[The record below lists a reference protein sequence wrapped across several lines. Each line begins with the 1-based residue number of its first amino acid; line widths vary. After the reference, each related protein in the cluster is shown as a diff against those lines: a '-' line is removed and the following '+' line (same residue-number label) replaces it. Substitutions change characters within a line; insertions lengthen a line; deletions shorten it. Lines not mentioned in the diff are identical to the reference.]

1 MDQEV
6 LRWKHTN
13 NSKEYKR
20 FRKTI
25 EMMRQ
30 YHIID
35 RYLPIMYTKYEQV
48 WKMGSSIWSGKENN

>member
-1 MDQEV
+1 MAQEV
-6 LRWKHTN
+6 RRWKYSN
-13 NSKEYKR
+13 NSKEYKG

-25 EMMRQ
+25 EMIRQ

-48 WKMGSSIWSGKENN
+48 WEMGSGIWGGKKNN